1 MGFLSVRKRK
11 PRTEADVVS
20 ILDRRTDGTTV
31 KLVVK
36 FEGKTW
42 EELSSFM
49 REQGFFREGDGLS
62 LLFEYGVSEKEG
74 IDIEKRHSEMMV
86 ISGRH
91 SGMHFDAYTLFKRNQ
106 ALAIALPVMLSDN
119 RRLRKQ
125 AEERRLISS
134 RRETWDDWDKETVN
148 GFQRRYVFG
157 R

>member
-11 PRTEADVVS
+11 PRTEAGEVS
-20 ILDRRTDGTTV
+20 ILDKKTDATTV
-31 KLVVK
+31 KLTVK

-42 EELSSFM
+42 EELSGFM
-49 REQGFFREGDGLS
+49 HEKGFFKESDGLS

-86 ISGRH
+86 ISSRH
-91 SGMHFDAYTLFKRNQ
+91 SGMNFDAYTLFKRNQ
-106 ALAIALPVMLSDN
+106 ALAIALSVMLSDN

-125 AEERRLISS
+125 AEERGLISS
-134 RRETWDDWDKETVN
+134 RRETWDDWDQAMVD
-148 GFQRRYVFG
+148 GLRRRYVFG